1 MGLGERP
8 TGAVTPADR
17 DPIERVFRDEYGRVL
32 ASLVRHVADFE
43 LAEDAVQDAV
53 TAALTTWPD
62 SGVPQNPGAWLTT
75 TARRKAIDRIRRRA
89 NYEKK
94 IAQLEYQTRQDAM
107 THEGDD
113 MDTMVRDDQ
122 LRLIFTCCHP
132 ALALQAQV
140 ALTLKTLGGLS
151 TEEIARGF
159 LTSETTMAQRI
170 VRAKRKIRNA
180 GIPYRVPPDDQL
192 PDRVAA
198 VLAVIYL
205 IFNEGYFASSGDDVV
220 RHELC
225 GDAIRLGEAVC
236 DLMPDEPEALGLSAL
251 MQINHARRDSRSSD
265 GQVVLLE
272 DQDRSQ
278 WHRDEIRAAA
288 DLLDRALR
296 LERPGPYQIQAAIAA
311 LHTEAE
317 SFEATDWDQ
326 ILALYDRLVA
336 VQPGPVVALN
346 RAVAVAMAEGLT
358 MGLAELNDLAADLDG
373 YAWFHSTRGELLRR
387 LGRPEE
393 AIEAF
398 RRALALTENATAGK
412 LLQRRIAGTS

>member
-387 LGRPEE
+387 LDRPEE

>member
-17 DPIERVFRDEYGRVL
+17 DAIERVFRGEYGRVL
-32 ASLVRHVADFE
+32 ASLIRHVGDFE
-43 LAEDAVQDAV
+43 LAEDALQDAV

-75 TARRKAIDRIRRRA
+75 TARRKAIDRIRRQA
-89 NYEKK
+89 NYQKK

-170 VRAKRKIRNA
+170 VRAKRKIKNA

-225 GDAIRLGEAVC
+225 SDAIRLGEAVC
-236 DLMPDEPEALGLSAL
+236 ELMPDEPEALGLSAL
-251 MQINHARRDSRSSD
+251 MQVNHARRDSRSRN

-272 DQDRSQ
+272 DQDRSL

-296 LERPGPYQIQAAIAA
+296 LERPGPYQIQAAIAT

-326 ILALYDRLVA
+326 ILALYDRLAA

-346 RAVAVAMAEGLT
+346 RAVAIAMAKGLT
-358 MGLAELNDLAADLDG
+358 MGLAELNELAADLDS

-387 LGRPEE
+387 LDQPE
-393 AIEAF
+393 AATEAF
-398 RRALALTENATAGK
+398 RRALALTGNATASE